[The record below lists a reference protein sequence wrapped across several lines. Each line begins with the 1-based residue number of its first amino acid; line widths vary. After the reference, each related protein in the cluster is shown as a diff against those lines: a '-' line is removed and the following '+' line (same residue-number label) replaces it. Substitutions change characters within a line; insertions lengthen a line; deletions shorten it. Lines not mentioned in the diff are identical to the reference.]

1 MKEPIN
7 ICIIDDHQFIID
19 GVKRMLK
26 SEPSFEVV
34 LEFTNPLRAL
44 HFFQY
49 ENKSVDLIICDI
61 SMPEMSGIKLMKA
74 IKSINPLHK
83 ILALTMHES
92 LEFAKQLYQLEV
104 EGYLFKNSEQK
115 KFIKAMKNVISGM
128 RVYENEILR
137 QVIEEVK
144 STDDRIDLS
153 VLTEREIEIL
163 KLIIEEKSSK
173 AIAETLKISK
183 QTVDTHRK
191 HIIRKT
197 KVNGIIGLIK
207 FAYTNHL
214 IH

>member
-34 LEFTNPLRAL
+34 LEFTNPLKAL
-44 HFFQY
+44 HFFQNK
-49 ENKSVDLIICDI
+49 NKSVDLIICDI
-61 SMPEMSGIKLMKA
+61 SMPEMSGIELMKA
-74 IKSINPLHK
+74 IKSILPLHK
-83 ILALTMHES
+83 ILALTMHEN
-92 LEFAKQLYQLEV
+92 LDFAKQLYQLEV

-115 KFIKAMKNVISGM
+115 KFITAMKNVIAGK

-144 STDDRIDLS
+144 STDDKIDLS

-173 AIAETLKISK
+173 TIAETLKISK

-207 FAYTNHL
+207 FAYTNNL